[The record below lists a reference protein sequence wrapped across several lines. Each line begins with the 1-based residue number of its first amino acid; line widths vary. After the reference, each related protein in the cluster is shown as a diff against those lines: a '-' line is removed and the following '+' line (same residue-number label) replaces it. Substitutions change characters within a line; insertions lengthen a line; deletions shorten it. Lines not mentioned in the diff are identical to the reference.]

1 MITQGKFKVQGS
13 ESKPFYQFLL
23 ENYLRI
29 KAEFYQT
36 DQAAKTNEMFGY
48 LVNRVRPI
56 SEPLITSVTDNKIF
70 SRRPS
75 QQPETGTITQLISE
89 YVTHIGGLEEHLA
102 KHEFITG
109 KYMTYVDIAMFIE
122 IDTIKT
128 IYGSM
133 SLP

>member
-1 MITQGKFKVQGS
+1 MITQGKFKVQGT

-56 SEPLITSVTDNKIF
+56 SEPLISSVTDNKIF
-70 SRRPS
+70 SRRT
-75 QQPETGTITQLISE
+75 QPESGTITTLISD
-89 YVTHIGGLEEHLA
+89 YVTQIAGLEEHLA
-102 KHEFITG
+102 KHEFVTG
-109 KYMTYVDIAMFIE
+109 KYMTYIDIVLFME

-128 IYGSM
+128 IYGAK

>member
-1 MITQGKFKVQGS
+1 MITQGKFKVQGT

-29 KAEFYQT
+29 KAEHYQT

-75 QQPETGTITQLISE
+75 R
-89 YVTHIGGLEEHLA
+89 
-102 KHEFITG
+102 
-109 KYMTYVDIAMFIE
+109 
-122 IDTIKT
+122 
-128 IYGSM
+128 
-133 SLP
+133 